1 MFRNTVLLLAALFW
15 LSAQPV
21 SAGSI
26 TEKQITKEKATQL
39 AQQRFPGKIVRVQA
53 EKRHYKVRLLQP
65 DGRVVTVL
73 VDSRTGQVHRD
84 DN

>member
-15 LSAQPV
+15 LSIQPV

-26 TEKQITKEKATQL
+26 TEKQITKEQATQL